1 MRFFTRVL
9 FLAALVASASVPSFA
24 QEDIDQL
31 LKEGIEDGE
40 KLIGA
45 YIAPVIKSVSA
56 GLNQGWYNTAKAHK
70 IAGIDITI
78 TGNAMTIPAGDLL
91 FKPADLNLQKVE
103 LVPTSGQYNG
113 YAPTLAGPDISTSYR
128 LKNPDPSDPDATFS
142 GPPGIDLK
150 GNIGKNWVPVPMAHV
165 GIGLPKGTDLKIRYS
180 PTVDIGDE
188 GTVKIIGFGVMH
200 DIKQWIP
207 GIKLLPFDLSG
218 FVGYTKF
225 KLESSFEGDIQGSN
239 QKGIFEMNATTIQ
252 GLISKKFS
260 VVTFYGGIGYNIAK
274 SNLAMKGWY
283 DVDEDSTR
291 DQNEVDPIDLKFA
304 ASGPRATLGM
314 RLKLAVLTLHC
325 DYTMQK
331 YKCLTA
337 GVGLSVR

>member
-31 LKEGIEDGE
+31 LKESLEDGE

-45 YIAPVIKSVSA
+45 YVAPVMKSVSA

-70 IAGIDITI
+70 IAGIDITV
-78 TGNAMTIPAGDLL
+78 TANAMTIPTGDLF

-103 LVPTSGQYNG
+103 LANSEKAG
-113 YAPTLAGPDISTSYR
+113 YAPTLAGPEISTTYR
-128 LKNPDPSDPDATFS
+128 LKTDVNATFD
-142 GPPGIDLK
+142 GPPGLDLK
-150 GNIGKNWVPVPMAHV
+150 GNIGKNVIPVPMAHI

-180 PTVDIGDE
+180 PTIDLGDE
-188 GTVKIIGFGVMH
+188 GSVKIIGFGVMH

-225 KLESSFEGDIQGSN
+225 KLESSFEGDVQGSN
-239 QKGIFEMNATTIQ
+239 QKGLFEMNATTIQ

-283 DVDEDSTR
+283 DVDEDGNRAQS
-291 DQNEVDPIDLKFA
+291 EVDPIDLKFA
-304 ASGPRATLGM
+304 SSGPRATLGM
-314 RLKLAVLTLHC
+314 RLKLAVLTLHA

-331 YKCLTA
+331 YKCFTA

>member
-9 FLAALVASASVPSFA
+9 FLAGLVAGTAVQSFA

-31 LKEGIEDGE
+31 LSESIEDGE

-45 YIAPVIKSVSA
+45 YVAPVMKSVSA

-78 TGNAMTIPAGDLL
+78 TANAMTIPTGDLL
-91 FKPADLNLQKVE
+91 FKPGDLKLQKVE

-113 YAPTLAGPDISTSYR
+113 YAPTLAGPDISTAYR
-128 LKNPDPSDPDATFS
+128 LKDGSSTATFD
-142 GPPGIDLK
+142 GPPGLDLK
-150 GNIGKNWVPVPMAHV
+150 GNIGKNWIPVPMAHV

-180 PTVDIGDE
+180 PTIELGDE
-188 GTVKIIGFGVMH
+188 GSVKIFGLGIMH

-225 KLESSFEGDIQGSN
+225 KLETSFEGDIAGDK
-239 QKGIFEMNATTIQ
+239 QKGLFEMNATTIQ
-252 GLISKKFS
+252 ALISKKFP
-260 VVTFYGGIGYNIAK
+260 VVTFYGGVGYNIAK

-283 DVDEDSTR
+283 DVDEDNTR
-291 DQNEVDPIDLKFA
+291 DQNEVNPIDLKFA
-304 ASGPRATLGM
+304 SSGPRATLGM
-314 RLKLAVLTLHC
+314 RIKLAILTLHT
-325 DYTMQK
+325 DYTLQK
-331 YKCLTA
+331 YKCFTA
-337 GVGLSVR
+337 GLGLSVR